1 MMATQDRPDVLWQQI
16 RTQLPQVEQADIL
29 VGLPSFNNAETAKP
43 VIQAVSAGLG
53 QAFPSARVLL
63 VNHDAGSHDG
73 TPEVMKAAVEER
85 FPMALLNRTASGSS
99 GAEPFPRFSGAWADG
114 REEAFHV
121 FLSAAKE
128 AGATACA
135 VIDPAVRSVTPD
147 WIGWLLSPIIESRAE
162 YVAPLFLRPRYEGS
176 LTNLLV
182 YPVNRALY
190 GTTMRYHA
198 GGGCALSGSLAA
210 VYLEQQFWEERAARS
225 SMDACLTTVAIAE
238 GRGLCQAGL
247 GEKLVQA
254 PTAGEDVS
262 TVVTHTVGAVFYFME
277 RYQDLWERSDRVHP
291 VLHTGIPYRP
301 QPDRGPINIDRMMR
315 GFRQGLRD
323 LLPIWEIILSPETL
337 SAILPLALIER
348 DEFRFPPQL
357 WAQTVYDFALAY
369 HEKVLHREHL
379 LKSLTP
385 LYLGQ
390 MASLVLQTQNQ
401 KPEAVE
407 DCIEE
412 LCDTFARM
420 KPYLVERWRFS

>member
-43 VIQAVSAGLG
+43 VIQAVSAGLR

-99 GAEPFPRFSGAWADG
+99 GAESFPRFSGAWADG

-182 YPVNRALY
+182 
-190 GTTMRYHA
+190 
-198 GGGCALSGSLAA
+198 
-210 VYLEQQFWEERAARS
+210 
-225 SMDACLTTVAIAE
+225 
-238 GRGLCQAGL
+238 
-247 GEKLVQA
+247 
-254 PTAGEDVS
+254 
-262 TVVTHTVGAVFYFME
+262 
-277 RYQDLWERSDRVHP
+277 
-291 VLHTGIPYRP
+291 
-301 QPDRGPINIDRMMR
+301 
-315 GFRQGLRD
+315 
-323 LLPIWEIILSPETL
+323 
-337 SAILPLALIER
+337 
-348 DEFRFPPQL
+348 
-357 WAQTVYDFALAY
+357 
-369 HEKVLHREHL
+369 
-379 LKSLTP
+379 
-385 LYLGQ
+385 
-390 MASLVLQTQNQ
+390 
-401 KPEAVE
+401 
-407 DCIEE
+407 
-412 LCDTFARM
+412 
-420 KPYLVERWRFS
+420 